1 MAKSNI
7 SKLADVMRSARE
19 VPLPE
24 APAPEAKAP
33 RARRAPRAVKPS
45 ASIAPGR
52 PIAGP
57 RGEKLTQFGFV
68 LDPEE
73 HRALRRKAF
82 DEGRP
87 AAEIVRDLI
96 RQYLARP

>member
-7 SKLADVMRSARE
+7 SRLADVMKDARE
-19 VPLPE
+19 APLP
-24 APAPEAKAP
+24 APIASEPKAP
-33 RARRAPRAVKPS
+33 RARRTAKPS

-52 PIAGP
+52 PIAGA
-57 RGEKLTQFGFV
+57 RSEKLTQFGFV

-73 HRALRRKAF
+73 HRALRRKAL

-96 RQYLARP
+96 RRYVKRP